1 MIQNADDAGA
11 TKVAFL
17 IDPRTHPNEDL
28 LMKSLS
34 ELQGP
39 GLLAWNNASFEK
51 GDWTNI
57 GRLDKSSKE
66 GKILKVGRFGIGFQS
81 VHHMTGECNVCL

>member
-1 MIQNADDAGA
+1 MIQNADDADA

-28 LMKSLS
+28 LMDSLS

-39 GLLAWNNASFEK
+39 GLLVWNNALFEK
-51 GDWTNI
+51 EDWDNI
-57 GRLDKSSKE
+57 GQLDKSSKE
-66 GKILKVGRFGIGFQS
+66 EKILKVGRFGIGFQS
-81 VHHMTGECNVCL
+81 VHHITGEHNVSL